1 MSGMTPKQFKF
12 LGLRFAVYALMVLLA
27 LIFIFPFLFMLSAS
41 FKTNDAIFADLQ
53 SLRALLPVGALTGAN
68 YADVF
73 GRGHIGHFLMNSV
86 LITVITVVSGL
97 LVNSL
102 AAFGLARL
110 EWRGKQA
117 ALAVLVVLLVIPFEA
132 ITVPLMLLVAKLPGL
147 ALTGDGLIV
156 TRSWL
161 NTLYVQIFP
170 FIANAF
176 SIFLFYQFFRDIPK
190 DFDEAAYID
199 GATPLQV
206 YRHVILPSSAPVFAT
221 VAILQALAM
230 WNQYLWPVITV
241 PGEAARPL
249 MVGMQQFFGRTTQ
262 WGEVMAY
269 ASVIT
274 VPVLIAF
281 IVFQR
286 WFVRSVVGSGVK
298 G

>member
-1 MSGMTPKQFKF
+1 MSPSARKF
-12 LGLRFAVYALMVLLA
+12 IPLHFAVYALMVLLA
-27 LIFIFPFLFMLSAS
+27 VIFIFPFLFMLSAS
-41 FKTNDAIFADLQ
+41 FKSNDAIFADLS
-53 SLRALLPVGALTGAN
+53 SLRAVLPVGALTIKN
-68 YADVF
+68 YAYVF
-73 GRGHIGHFLMNSV
+73 GVGNIGHYLINSIFVTV
-86 LITVITVVSGL
+86 LTVGIGL
-97 LVNSL
+97 IVNSL
-102 AAFGLARL
+102 AAFALSRL
-110 EWRGKQA
+110 EWRGKQF
-117 ALAVLVVLLVIPFEA
+117 ALSVLMILLIVPFEA

-147 ALTGDGLIV
+147 GLSADGIV
-156 TRSWL
+156 VTKSWL
-161 NTLYVQIFP
+161 DTLYVQIIP

-190 DFDEAAYID
+190 DFDEAAYVD

-221 VAILQALAM
+221 VTILQALAM

-241 PGEAARPL
+241 PGERARPL
-249 MVGMQQFFGRTTQ
+249 MVGMQQFFGRTTE
-262 WGEVMAY
+262 WGQVMAY

-281 IVFQR
+281 IIFQR